1 MTHYVVD
8 AAHSTVGFT
17 VRHAGIGKT
26 RGHFGE
32 FEGTID
38 LPHDNS
44 VEGASTQGTIQ
55 AASVNTNNNDRDN
68 HLRSADF
75 FDVEKFPTWDFEST
89 GTSGSLED
97 FKLHGDLTIHG
108 VTQPVVLDVSFEGAA
123 TDPFGVERIAFEA
136 TTTIRR
142 KDFGLTWNAVMEAG
156 GVLVSDKINISLEI
170 EATKA
175 E

>member
-8 AAHSTVGFT
+8 TAHSTVGFT

-26 RGHFGE
+26 RGFFSE
-32 FEGTID
+32 FQGTID
-38 LPHDNS
+38 LPHENS
-44 VEGASTQGTIQ
+44 VEGASAEGTIQ
-55 AASVNTNNNDRDN
+55 AASVSTNNNDRDN

-75 FDVEKFPTWDFEST
+75 FDVEEYPTWDFKST
-89 GTSGSLED
+89 GTSGSLDD
-97 FKLHGDLTIHG
+97 FKLLGDLTIHG
-108 VTQPVVLDVSFEGAA
+108 VTQPVELDVTFEGAA

-136 TTTIRR
+136 STTLRR

-156 GVLVSDKINISLEI
+156 GVLVSDKINVNLEI